1 MLNILLVE
9 DDKNINKLMQT
20 VLEQAGYHSIPTH
33 SSEEALEV
41 LDKVTVDLI
50 VLDVMLP
57 GMDGF
62 EFTKMLRDHRMEMP
76 ILMVTALEEMAD
88 MTQGFTQGA
97 DDYMTK
103 PINEEELILRIK
115 ALLRRAKISSD
126 HLIEVGA
133 TTLNYNEFSVT
144 WESKTITL
152 PKKEFLLLFKL
163 ISYPNKIFTRRQLI
177 DDIWSLESDT
187 DERSVDVH
195 VNRIR
200 DRIKGNTDFDLLTVR
215 GLGYKVVINT

>member
-9 DDKNINKLMQT
+9 DDKNISKLMQT
-20 VLEQAGYHSIPTH
+20 VLEQANYNPIPAY
-33 SSEEALEV
+33 SAEEALDV
-41 LDKVTVDLI
+41 LDKLTIDLI

-62 EFTKMLRDHRMEMP
+62 AFSKMLREHKIETP
-76 ILMVTALEEMAD
+76 ILMVTALGELSD
-88 MTQGFTQGA
+88 MTEGFTGGA

-103 PINEEELILRIK
+103 PINEEEFILRIK
-115 ALLRRAKISSD
+115 ALLRRAKISTD
-126 HLIEVGA
+126 HLVEVGT
-133 TTLNYNEFSVT
+133 TTLNYDEFSVE
-144 WESKTITL
+144 WCGSKITL

-200 DRIKGNTDFDLLTVR
+200 DRIKENTDFDLLTVR
-215 GLGYKVVINT
+215 GLGYKVVINS

>member
-1 MLNILLVE
+1 MLNILIVE
-9 DDKNINKLMQT
+9 DDKNISKLMQA
-20 VLEQAGYHSIPTH
+20 VLTQANYNPIPTA
-33 SSEEALEV
+33 SSEEALDV
-41 LDKVTVDLI
+41 LDKMTVDLI

-62 EFTKMLRDHRMEMP
+62 EFAKLLRGHRMDIP
-76 ILMVTALEEMAD
+76 ILMVTALGEMSD
-88 MTQGFTQGA
+88 MTTGFNQGA

-103 PINEEELILRIK
+103 PINEEEFILRIK
-115 ALLRRAKISSD
+115 ALLRRAKISTD
-126 HLIEVGA
+126 HLVEVGR
-133 TTLNYNEFSVT
+133 TTLNYDEFSVT
-144 WESKTITL
+144 WDDEQITL

-200 DRIKGNTDFDLLTVR
+200 DRVKGNTDFQLLTVR
-215 GLGYKVVINT
+215 GLGYKVVINS

>member
-9 DDKNINKLMQT
+9 DDKNINKLMQA
-20 VLEQAGYHSIPTH
+20 VLEQANYNPIPAY
-33 SSEEALEV
+33 SSEEALDV
-41 LDKVTVDLI
+41 LDKLSVDLI

-62 EFTKMLRDHRMEMP
+62 EFAKMLRDHKMEIP
-76 ILMVTALEEMAD
+76 ILMVTALGEMED
-88 MTQGFTQGA
+88 MKAGFTQGA

-103 PINEEELILRIK
+103 PINEEEFILRIK
-115 ALLRRAKISSD
+115 ALLRRAKISTE
-126 HLIEVGA
+126 HLIEVGE
-133 TTLNYNEFSVT
+133 TILDYNEFSIT
-144 WESKTITL
+144 FHGNKITL

-215 GLGYKVVINT
+215 GLGYKVVINS

>member
-9 DDKNINKLMQT
+9 DDQNISKLMQA
-20 VLEQAGYHSIPTH
+20 VLEQANYHPIPAF
-33 SSEEALEV
+33 SAEEALDV
-41 LDKVTVDLI
+41 LDRLSVDLI

-62 EFTKMLRDHRMEMP
+62 EFAKELRDHRMEIP
-76 ILMVTALEEMAD
+76 ILMVTALGEMSD
-88 MTQGFTQGA
+88 MAKGFTQGA

-103 PINEEELILRIK
+103 PINEEEFVLRIK
-115 ALLRRAKISSD
+115 ALLRRAKISTD
-126 HLIEVGA
+126 HLVEVGQ
-133 TTLNYNEFSVT
+133 TTLNYDEFSVA
-144 WESKTITL
+144 WADEKITL

-163 ISYPNKIFTRRQLI
+163 ISYPDKIFTRRQLI
-177 DDIWSLESDT
+177 DDIWSLESET

-200 DRIKGNTDFDLLTVR
+200 DRLKSNGDFELVTVR
-215 GLGYKVVINT
+215 GLGYKVVTKS